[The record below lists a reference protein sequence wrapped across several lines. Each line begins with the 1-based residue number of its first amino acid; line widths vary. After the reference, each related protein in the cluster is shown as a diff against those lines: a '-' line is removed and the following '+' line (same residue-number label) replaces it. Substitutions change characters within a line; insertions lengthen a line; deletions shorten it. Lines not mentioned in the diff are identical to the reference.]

1 MIYYLLDVKQYST
14 NIIIFK
20 LVQNDNLTY
29 IRLMY
34 TLTKIKFHPLF
45 HLYHF
50 KPVNRVKLDTI
61 SCKFYFKF
69 SQTTKSAIL
78 EVFNGSEE
86 FVVLRM
92 AMHS

>member
-45 HLYHF
+45 RFQFIY
-50 KPVNRVKLDTI
+50 V
-61 SCKFYFKF
+61 
-69 SQTTKSAIL
+69 IL
-78 EVFNGSEE
+78 NQ
-86 FVVLRM
+86 
-92 AMHS
+92 